1 VSQIPPLPDLQRPLA
16 ACGLRR
22 QAREGKACGEEHGSM
37 ATCKNLGGCDPAPG
51 ASGLPPGLSEQA
63 TGTPCPWLQPGIND
77 AVQQIHAEGYR
88 DGIIVSIGFLCDHVE
103 LLDALDI
110 QARDMAM
117 ACGMTAQR
125 AATVGTRSGLL
136 SRLRT

>member
-1 VSQIPPLPDLQRPLA
+1 MDTAHAMRTTMAAGAPSPQQCAATTAAVTQRLGRQDSRLASQR
-16 ACGLRR
+16 
-22 QAREGKACGEEHGSM
+22 
-37 ATCKNLGGCDPAPG
+37 
-51 ASGLPPGLSEQA
+51 QA
-63 TGTPCPWLQPGIND
+63 TGTLCPWLQRDIHD
-77 AVQQIHAEGYR
+77 AVQHGHAEGYR

-103 LLDALDI
+103 LLDDLDI

-125 AATVGTRSGLL
+125 AATVGTRRGLL